1 VTTSRQDLEVLIPT
15 EFSQTVLTAVQ
26 QTSAIEAVARSEIM
40 TSDTKE
46 VARFG
51 GFTVGTVAKGA
62 EYGFSQNVPDKVEL
76 IARKVGGAAKIAE
89 EDLVDTITGEG
100 TMRNT
105 EREAGTAL
113 ATHYDHACL
122 GSTGAPNGTTVKYE
136 SVYRALSQSQT
147 TPWGA
152 YTGMANILQVE
163 TSDFTGGTGY
173 DKIVDWLALYE
184 ESIWFDEANTVVLAS
199 PVFKSRFRKLRA
211 SENGLPFFT
220 DAQAGG
226 DPQFFGY
233 RGRWTRGARTHATDT
248 QTPTGN
254 PFMVIGNAEF
264 LINGR
269 ARTSAGMVPGNPG
282 TAWQRA
288 DQGIGFLS
296 DEAIMKAMMR
306 RGFKCALPQAF
317 AILEI
322 IPDEE

>member
-1 VTTSRQDLEVLIPT
+1 MTTNRQDLEILIPT

-26 QTSAIEAVARSEIM
+26 QTSVIEAVARPEVM

-62 EYGFSQNVPDKVEL
+62 EYGFSTNVPDKIEL

-89 EDLVDTITGEG
+89 EDLVDTVTGEG

-113 ATHYDHACL
+113 ATHYDHAAL
-122 GSTGAPNGTTVKYE
+122 GTTAAANGTTVKYT
-136 SVYRALSQSQT
+136 SVYRTLSQTQT
-147 TPWGA
+147 TPWGT
-152 YTGMANILQVE
+152 YTGNDNILQVE
-163 TSDFTGGTGY
+163 TSDFAGGAGY
-173 DKIVDWLALYE
+173 DSIVDWLALYE
-184 ESIWFDEANTVVLAS
+184 ESIWFDEANTIVLAS

-211 SENGLPFFT
+211 AEDGRPFFT
-220 DAQAGG
+220 DAQSGG

-233 RGRWTRGARTHATDT
+233 RGRWTRGARTHAVDT
-248 QTPTGN
+248 QSPTGN
-254 PFMVIGNAEF
+254 PFMLIGRADF

-288 DQGIGFLS
+288 NNGIGFLS
-296 DEAIMKAMMR
+296 DEAIMKATMR
-306 RGFKCALPQAF
+306 RGFACALPQGF

-322 IPDEE
+322 VPDVP

>member
-15 EFSQTVLTAVQ
+15 EFSQTVLTAME
-26 QTSAIEAVARSEIM
+26 QTSAIEQVARPETM

-62 EYGFSQNVPDKVEL
+62 EYGFSQHVPDKVEL

-100 TMRNT
+100 TMSRT
-105 EREAGTAL
+105 EKEAGSAL
-113 ATHYDHACL
+113 AVHYDHAAL
-122 GSTGAPNGTTVKYE
+122 GSTGAPDGINVKYE
-136 SVYRALSQSQT
+136 SVYRALSQNQA

-152 YTGMANILQVE
+152 YVANANIVKVE
-163 TSDFTGGTGY
+163 TSDFVGAAAY
-173 DKIVDWLALYE
+173 NSIVDWLAKYE
-184 ESIWFDEANTVVLAS
+184 ESIWFDEGNTAVLAS
-199 PVFKSRFRKLRA
+199 PVFKSRFRKIVDL
-211 SENGLPFFT
+211 NGNPVFV
-220 DAQAGG
+220 DARSGA
-226 DPQFFGY
+226 DAAFFGY
-233 RGRWTRGARTHATDT
+233 GGRWTRGARTHATDT

-254 PFMVIGNAEF
+254 PFMVIGSTEM

-288 DQGIGFLS
+288 NNGIGFLS

-317 AILEI
+317 SILEI
-322 IPDEE
+322 IPDA

>member
-1 VTTSRQDLEVLIPT
+1 MTTSRQDLEILIPT

-26 QTSAIEAVARSEIM
+26 QTSAIEAVARPETM

-62 EYGFSQNVPDKVEL
+62 DYGFSQNTPDKIEL

-89 EDLVDTITGEG
+89 EDLVDTITGE
-100 TMRNT
+100 TTLRNT

-113 ATHYDHACL
+113 ALHYDHSCL
-122 GSTGAPNGTTVKYE
+122 GSTGAPDGVTVKYE

-147 TPWGA
+147 TPWGT
-152 YTGMANILQVE
+152 YTGMANIKQVE
-163 TSDFTGGTGY
+163 SSDFTADAGY
-173 DKIVDWLALYE
+173 TAIVDWLALYE
-184 ESIWFDEANTVVLAS
+184 ESIWFDESNTVVLAS
-199 PVFKSRFRKLRA
+199 PVFKSRFRKLLA
-211 SENGLPFFT
+211 SGDGRPYFT

-233 RGRWTRGARTHATDT
+233 RGRWTRGARTNATDT
-248 QTPTGN
+248 QAPTGN
-254 PFMVIGNAEF
+254 PFMAIGNAEF

-269 ARTSAGMVPGNPG
+269 ARTSTGMVPGNPG

-288 DQGIGFLS
+288 STGIGFLS

-322 IPDEE
+322 VPDVP

>member
-1 VTTSRQDLEVLIPT
+1 MTTSRQDLEVLIPT

-89 EDLVDTITGEG
+89 EDLVDTITGEQ
-100 TMRNT
+100 TMRMT

-113 ATHYDHACL
+113 AVHYDHACL
-122 GSTGAPNGTTVKYE
+122 GSTGVPDGITVKYE

-152 YTGMANILQVE
+152 YTGNANIIQVE
-163 TSDFTGGTGY
+163 SSDFVGSAAYGR
-173 DKIVDWLALYE
+173 IVDWLALYE
-184 ESIWFDEANTVVLAS
+184 ESIWFNEASTVVLAS
-199 PVFKSRFRKLRA
+199 PVFKSRFRKILDA
-211 SENGLPFFT
+211 NGNPIFV
-220 DAQAGG
+220 DAQSGQ

-322 IPDEE
+322 VPDAP

>member
-1 VTTSRQDLEVLIPT
+1 MTTSRQDLEILIPT

-26 QTSAIEAVARSEIM
+26 QTSAIEVVARPETM

-46 VARFG
+46 VSRFG

-62 EYGFSQNVPDKVEL
+62 EYGFSQNTPDKIEL
-76 IARKVGGAAKIAE
+76 IARKVGGAAKVAE

-100 TMRNT
+100 TMARI
-105 EREAGTAL
+105 EAEAGSAL
-113 ATHYDHACL
+113 AVHFDHACL
-122 GSTGAPNGTTVKYE
+122 GSTGVPDGVTVKYE

-152 YTGMANILQVE
+152 YTGNANIVKVE
-163 TSDFTGGTGY
+163 SSDFAGTTAY
-173 DKIVDWLALYE
+173 NTIVDWLALYE
-184 ESIWFDEANTVVLAS
+184 ESVWYDEGNTVVLAS
-199 PVFKSRFRKLRA
+199 PVFKSRFRKIVDLNGNPMFVDARSGSDA
-211 SENGLPFFT
+211 SW
-220 DAQAGG
+220 
-226 DPQFFGY
+226 FGY
-233 RGRWTRGARTHATDT
+233 TGRWTRGARTHATDT
-248 QTPTGN
+248 QTPGGN
-254 PFMVIGNAEF
+254 PFMVIGNRDF

-288 DQGIGFLS
+288 NNGIGFLS

-306 RGFKCALPQAF
+306 RGFKVALPQAF

-322 IPDEE
+322 VPDAP